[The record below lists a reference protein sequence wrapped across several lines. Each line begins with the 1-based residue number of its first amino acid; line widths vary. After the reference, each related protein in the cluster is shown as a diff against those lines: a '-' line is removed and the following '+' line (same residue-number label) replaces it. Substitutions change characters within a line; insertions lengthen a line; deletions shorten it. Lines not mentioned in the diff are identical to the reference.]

1 MPEWAPYVFVP
12 ALASLGGGSLAA
24 FRPLGRRSRAA
35 VQLFT
40 GGVIFAAVAVELL
53 PQLSDQRPLVVAAG
67 FAAGT
72 AVMLGVKVVAERVE
86 ARGSGS
92 GEASLGLVLALAT
105 DTFIDGTLLGVAFA
119 TGAERGLVLVLAL
132 TLEALFLNMSATT
145 AADAAGAS
153 RGRLLAVAAAL
164 AVLLALSAAAGV
176 AIFSALPGGPF
187 HALVAF
193 GVAALLYSV
202 VEELVV
208 EAHEEGEPPLVA
220 AMFFLGFLVVLLLEL
235 A

>member
-1 MPEWAPYVFVP
+1 MPEWLPYILVP
-12 ALASLGGGSLAA
+12 SLASLGGGLFAVYAGWGSG
-24 FRPLGRRSRAA
+24 PRAA

-53 PQLSDQRPLVVAAG
+53 PQLSDQRPSLVAAG

-72 AVMLGVKVVAERVE
+72 AVMLSVKLATERAE
-86 ARGSGS
+86 ARGSGA
-92 GEASLGLVLALAT
+92 GKGSLGLVLALAT
-105 DTFIDGTLLGVAFA
+105 DTLVDGTLLGVAFA
-119 TGAERGLVLVLAL
+119 SGAEKGFVLALAL

-153 RGRLLAVAAAL
+153 RPRVLSIAAAL

-176 AIFSALPGGPF
+176 GIFSALPNGPF

-235 A
+235 G

>member
-1 MPEWAPYVFVP
+1 MPEWALYVFVA
-12 ALASLGGGSLAA
+12 ALASFAGGSLAA
-24 FRPLGRRSRAA
+24 FRRLGRRSRAA

-53 PQLSDQRPLVVAAG
+53 PQLSDQRPRVVAAR

-72 AVMLGVKVVAERVE
+72 ATMLGVKVVAERAE
-86 ARGSGS
+86 ERASGS
-92 GEASLGLVLALAT
+92 GEGSLGLVLALAT
-105 DTFIDGTLLGVAFA
+105 DTFIDGALLGVAFA
-119 TGAERGLVLVLAL
+119 TGAGRGFVLAPAL
-132 TLEALFLNMSATT
+132 TLEAFFLNMSATP
-145 AADAAGAS
+145 ADAAGAPRS
-153 RGRLLAVAAAL
+153 RVLSIAAAL
-164 AVLLALSAAAGV
+164 AVLLAFSAAAGI
-176 AIFSALPGGPF
+176 AIFSSLPSGPF

-220 AMFFLGFLVVLLLEL
+220 AMFFPGFLLVLLLEL